1 MLLQWHNLHV
11 HQSYAVGHVFP
22 RAHMLILKNHL
33 SNALESFQDFI
44 GTIYF
49 SFPPAVHTV
58 DSEWHALSLWVKI
71 SQGFRNQVTASYLAL
86 AVTQHR
92 RLWQGQRVCAVPPG
106 EQSQDMGHVSAR
118 ATKPSSGCTTRDVGT
133 SFGHTG
139 GRAGKGRRP
148 CRSHSPAQTL
158 SFRTT
163 LCPLA
168 CISYFAL
175 SEGQVN
181 FFGGGFWC
189 YVLWLSFFLFV
200 HLFF

>member
-1 MLLQWHNLHV
+1 M
-11 HQSYAVGHVFP
+11 
-22 RAHMLILKNHL
+22 
-33 SNALESFQDFI
+33 
-44 GTIYF
+44 
-49 SFPPAVHTV
+49 
-58 DSEWHALSLWVKI
+58 
-71 SQGFRNQVTASYLAL
+71 
-86 AVTQHR
+86 
-92 RLWQGQRVCAVPPG
+92 CAVPPG

-148 CRSHSPAQTL
+148 CRSHSPLQTL

-189 YVLWLSFFLFV
+189 YVLWLSFLFV
-200 HLFF
+200 LHSFLLIFQTGKLHTAASATVMQRISMNNGPHFTTD